1 MRRINMKIP
10 MGKKRRSNDKLE
22 SSRNSKSSMMNSE
35 IKTNQSATKSMSSKD
50 LTRDNKYS
58 FSI

>member
-1 MRRINMKIP
+1 MKIP

-35 IKTNQSATKSMSSKD
+35 IKTNQSATKSISSKD
-50 LTRDNKYS
+50 LTRDNKFS
-58 FSI
+58 FST